1 MIDYVASRIADADAI
16 TRSRQFPY
24 PFLAAYGYGYRG
36 STGVMAEW
44 QKFVTNARRHGITD
58 PKLVCIDIQPYGSS
72 QAPERDDILN
82 IGGFK
87 ALQAA
92 DLTEPG

>member
-1 MIDYVASRIADADAI
+1 MM
-16 TRSRQFPY
+16 T
-24 PFLAAYGYGYRG
+24 
-36 STGVMAEW
+36 EW

-82 IGGFK
+82 IGGFSDAVFNVVSSFLSNDK
-87 ALQAA
+87 TRFVREVELIE
-92 DLTEPG
+92 L